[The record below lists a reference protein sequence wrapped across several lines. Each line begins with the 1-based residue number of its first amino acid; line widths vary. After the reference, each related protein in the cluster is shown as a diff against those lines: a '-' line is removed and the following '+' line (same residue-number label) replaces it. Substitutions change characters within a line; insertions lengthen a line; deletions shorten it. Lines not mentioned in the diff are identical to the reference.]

1 MGALRVL
8 LALFVVLDHFRSYS
22 TFDFPG
28 GVFAV
33 KVFFIISGFYMTMIL
48 DKKYVGKGSYTLFLS
63 NRFLRLYPIYWVVL
77 GLTIGASFI
86 SYFAYNDWLRLTQYV
101 VYHDIM
107 NIKTLVFQGFANI
120 FLFGQDMV
128 MFLGMDSEKGT
139 MFFSNNFNKTNPPFH
154 TFLFVPQAWTIG
166 MELLFYIVAPF
177 LVRRKTKIIL
187 LIITA
192 SLLLRIFFYYYLRW
206 DHDPWTYRFFPNELA
221 LFLLG
226 AISFRLYQF
235 INRRHIN
242 SQLKSIIVISYFV
255 VLIFYKYLPG
265 TGVLIENTKIIVF
278 YLFTSI
284 SIPVI
289 FLSTKKSRIDN
300 RIGDLSYPIYIVHM
314 FVIYITSSLMHN
326 YNLQFNKSIV
336 VIISTII
343 ISYILVK
350 FVSDPV
356 EKFRQNRVKASNT
369 RA

>member
-1 MGALRVL
+1 MGVLRVL
-8 LALFVVLDHFRSYS
+8 LALFVVLDHFRSS
-22 TFDFPG
+22 SIIDFPN

-77 GLTIGASFI
+77 GLTIGASLI
-86 SYFAYNDWLRLTQYV
+86 SYFAFNDWLRLTQYV

-107 NIKTLVFQGFANI
+107 NIKTLVFQGFTNI
-120 FLFGQDMV
+120 FLFGQDVV
-128 MFLGMDSEKGT
+128 MFLGMDPEKGT
-139 MFFSNNFNKTNPPFH
+139 MFFAGDFTKTNPQFH

-187 LIITA
+187 ILIAA
-192 SLLLRIFFYYYLRW
+192 SLLLRSLIYYYLGM

-226 AISFRLYQF
+226 TLSFRLYQF
-235 INRRHIN
+235 LRKHHVNNKLR
-242 SQLKSIIVISYFV
+242 SI
-255 VLIFYKYLPG
+255 
-265 TGVLIENTKIIVF
+265 IIVF
-278 YLFTSI
+278 YFFVLFFYKYIPGTGILIENIKVLTFYLLTCI
-284 SIPVI
+284 SIPFI
-289 FLSTKKSRIDN
+289 FLLTKKSKIDN

-314 FVIYITSSLMHN
+314 FVIYVISLLMN
-326 YNLQFNKSIV
+326 NFNLHINKSIV
-336 VIISTII
+336 VVISTII
-343 ISYILVK
+343 ISYFLIK

-356 EKFRQNRVKASNT
+356 EKFRQSRVQS
-369 RA
+369 